1 MLVSALSGCAST
13 PGAPPA
19 STGTGIGRG
28 TNQMISPVAISFPA
42 ALRGYFTWPVRGE
55 VISPFGSKVGRVVNK
70 GIDIQ
75 AGEGADVR
83 AAKAGRVVYCDSH
96 LKGFGKTVIL
106 DHGDKY
112 QTVYAYNS
120 DILVKVGD
128 AVERNSV
135 IAKAGRTGR
144 ARESMLHFEIRKDG
158 EPQNPFYYLTH

>member
-1 MLVSALSGCAST
+1 MIIPALSGCASA

-19 STGTGIGRG
+19 SPRG
-28 TNQMISPVAISFPA
+28 GMEGGPSRTISPVAISFPA

-83 AAKAGRVVYCDSH
+83 AARAGRVVYCDSH
-96 LKGFGKTVIL
+96 FKGFGKTVIL

-128 AVERNSV
+128 AVERNSI

-158 EPQNPFYYLTH
+158 EPQNPFYYLSL